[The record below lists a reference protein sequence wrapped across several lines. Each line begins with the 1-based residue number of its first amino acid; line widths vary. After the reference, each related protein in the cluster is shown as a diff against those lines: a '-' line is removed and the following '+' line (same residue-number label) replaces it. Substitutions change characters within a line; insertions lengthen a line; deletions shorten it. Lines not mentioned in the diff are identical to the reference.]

1 MSRWQ
6 IKAPAKLTWSLEVTG
21 VRPDGFHELRSEMV
35 TLDLADELVIDDH
48 EEGLEIVDTRPSRDG
63 HLSTGPANLVSQ
75 ALTLAGRRAQVRL
88 TKVIPVGGGLG
99 GGSADAGAI
108 LRWAGFDD
116 LLVASQLGGDV
127 PFCRRGGRAL
137 VEGIGEVVTPL
148 VHEDRTVV
156 LLLPPFG
163 VETAACYRAFDR
175 LTAAGLRP
183 EGRNHLLQAACEVE
197 PRLNA
202 WRKHLGAVTGGEVV
216 LAGSGSTLFV
226 EGSLATLGLAE
237 TRVLEVDGERGVLV
251 EASTVPAEW
260 AEPELS

>member
-116 LLVASQLGGDV
+116 LLKASQLGGDV
-127 PFCRRGGRAL
+127 PFCRRGGDATRPRRSHRGAAPATFWRRDGSVL
-137 VEGIGEVVTPL
+137 SSLRSI
-148 VHEDRTVV
+148 DRRW
-156 LLLPPFG
+156 
-163 VETAACYRAFDR
+163 ASS
-175 LTAAGLRP
+175 
-183 EGRNHLLQAACEVE
+183 GR
-197 PRLNA
+197 
-202 WRKHLGAVTGGEVV
+202 
-216 LAGSGSTLFV
+216 
-226 EGSLATLGLAE
+226 
-237 TRVLEVDGERGVLV
+237 
-251 EASTVPAEW
+251 
-260 AEPELS
+260 AEPPAPSCVRSRAEAERMEKAPRCRHWRRGGAGGKWLDALRGRVVGHPRPDRDSSA